1 MEYDCDN
8 YLFNFKIEYFFKII
22 YFQPV
27 TMKDWEIQFQF
38 KNHGSGKD
46 LFGDGFA
53 MWYTKDRN
61 TLGI

>member
-1 MEYDCDN
+1 
-8 YLFNFKIEYFFKII
+8 
-22 YFQPV
+22 
-27 TMKDWEIQFQF
+27 MKDWEIQFQF

-61 TLGI
+61 TLGIIQYQ